1 MTNYFNFDISKEASV
16 FTTAF
21 YIVGYSDY
29 LKKLMR
35 DDPNV
40 LPNYS
45 SLPVYVQD
53 LDMVNNK
60 LEFKY
65 HAYYITVECNMIN
78 RVEDEEFIVKCWPV
92 VYNAGILATREKS
105 AKVKCW
111 PVVYN
116 VGILKTQ
123 EKSTKMNFGEYKTFI
138 SMFETDTD
146 YLY

>member
-21 YIVGYSDY
+21 YIVGYSNY

-35 DDPNV
+35 YDLNV
-40 LPNYS
+40 LSNYS

-53 LDMVNNK
+53 LDMVNNN
-60 LEFKY
+60 LELKY
-65 HAYYITVECNMIN
+65 PAFYITVECNMIN
-78 RVEDEEFIVKCWPV
+78 REEDEEFIVKCWPV
-92 VYNAGILATREKS
+92 MD
-105 AKVKCW
+105 
-111 PVVYN
+111 N
-116 VGILKTQ
+116 VGILTTQ
-123 EKSTKMNFGEYKTFI
+123 EKSTKMNFIEYKTFI

>member
-1 MTNYFNFDISKEASV
+1 MTNYFNFDISKESSV

-35 DDPNV
+35 DDSNV

-53 LDMVNNK
+53 LDMVNNN
-60 LEFKY
+60 LELKY
-65 HAYYITVECNMIN
+65 SAFYITVECNMIN
-78 RVEDEEFIVKCWPV
+78 REEDEEFIVKCWPV
-92 VYNAGILATREKS
+92 MNNVGILTTQEKS
-105 AKVKCW
+105 AK
-111 PVVYN
+111 
-116 VGILKTQ
+116 
-123 EKSTKMNFGEYKTFI
+123 MNFNEYKTFI

-146 YLY
+146 YIS

>member
-1 MTNYFNFDISKEASV
+1 MINNYFNFDISKEASV

-45 SLPVYVQD
+45 SLPVYVKD
-53 LDMVNNK
+53 LDMVNNN
-60 LEFKY
+60 LELKY
-65 HAYYITVECNMIN
+65 PAFYITVECNMIN
-78 RVEDEEFIVKCWPV
+78 REEDEEFIVKCWSV
-92 VYNAGILATREKS
+92 MD
-105 AKVKCW
+105 
-111 PVVYN
+111 N
-116 VGILKTQ
+116 VGILTTH
-123 EKSTKMNFGEYKTFI
+123 EKSTKMNFNEYKTFI

>member
-45 SLPVYVQD
+45 SLPVYVKD
-53 LDMVNNK
+53 LDMMNNK
-60 LEFKY
+60 LELKY
-65 HAYYITVECNMIN
+65 PAYYIIVECNMIN
-78 RVEDEEFIVKCWPV
+78 REEDEEFIVKCRPV
-92 VYNAGILATREKS
+92 MNNVGIFITQEKS
-105 AKVKCW
+105 AK
-111 PVVYN
+111 
-116 VGILKTQ
+116 
-123 EKSTKMNFGEYKTFI
+123 MNFNEYKTFI

-146 YLY
+146 YIY

>member
-1 MTNYFNFDISKEASV
+1 MTNYFNFDIGKEASV
-16 FTTAF
+16 FTTTF
-21 YIVGYSDY
+21 YIVGYSNY

-60 LEFKY
+60 LELKY
-65 HAYYITVECNMIN
+65 PAYYITVECDMIN
-78 RVEDEEFIVKCWPV
+78 KEEDEEFIVKCWPV
-92 VYNAGILATREKS
+92 MD
-105 AKVKCW
+105 
-111 PVVYN
+111 N
-116 VGILKTQ
+116 VGILTTQ
-123 EKSTKMNFGEYKTFI
+123 KKSTKMNSSEYKTFI
-138 SMFETDTD
+138 SMFETDTY

>member
-1 MTNYFNFDISKEASV
+1 MINNYFNFDISKEASV

-21 YIVGYSDY
+21 YIVGYSNY
-29 LKKLMR
+29 MKKLMR

-53 LDMVNNK
+53 LDMVNNN
-60 LEFKY
+60 LELKY
-65 HAYYITVECNMIN
+65 PAFYITVECNMIN
-78 RVEDEEFIVKCWPV
+78 REEDEEFVVKCWPV
-92 VYNAGILATREKS
+92 MDNVGILTTQEKS
-105 AKVKCW
+105 AK
-111 PVVYN
+111 
-116 VGILKTQ
+116 
-123 EKSTKMNFGEYKTFI
+123 MNFSEYKTFI

>member
-45 SLPVYVQD
+45 SLPIYVQD
-53 LDMVNNK
+53 LDIVNNK
-60 LEFKY
+60 IELEY
-65 HAYYITVECNMIN
+65 PAYYITVECNMIN
-78 RVEDEEFIVKCWPV
+78 REEDEEFIVKCWPV
-92 VYNAGILATREKS
+92 MDNVGILITQEKS
-105 AKVKCW
+105 AK
-111 PVVYN
+111 
-116 VGILKTQ
+116 
-123 EKSTKMNFGEYKTFI
+123 MNFSEYKTFI

-146 YLY
+146 YIY

>member
-1 MTNYFNFDISKEASV
+1 MINNYFNFDISKEASV

-21 YIVGYSDY
+21 YIVGYSNY

-53 LDMVNNK
+53 LGIVNNK
-60 LEFKY
+60 LELKY
-65 HAYYITVECNMIN
+65 PAFYITVDCDIIN
-78 RVEDEEFIVKCWPV
+78 REEDEEFVVRCWPV
-92 VYNAGILATREKS
+92 MN
-105 AKVKCW
+105 
-111 PVVYN
+111 N
-116 VGILKTQ
+116 VGILATQ
-123 EKSTKMNFGEYKTFI
+123 EKSTKMNFSEYKTFI

-146 YLY
+146 YIY

>member
-16 FTTAF
+16 FTTVF
-21 YIVGYSDY
+21 YIVGYSNY

-45 SLPVYVQD
+45 SLPVYIKD

-60 LEFKY
+60 LELKY
-65 HAYYITVECNMIN
+65 PVYYITVECDMIN
-78 RVEDEEFIVKCWPV
+78 KEEDEEFIVKCCPV
-92 VYNAGILATREKS
+92 MD
-105 AKVKCW
+105 
-111 PVVYN
+111 N
-116 VGILKTQ
+116 VGILTTQ
-123 EKSTKMNFGEYKTFI
+123 EKSTKMNLSEYKTFI

-146 YLY
+146 HLYYLI

>member
-45 SLPVYVQD
+45 SLPVYVKD

-60 LEFKY
+60 LELKY
-65 HAYYITVECNMIN
+65 PAYYITVECDMIN
-78 RVEDEEFIVKCWPV
+78 KEEDEEFIVKCCPV
-92 VYNAGILATREKS
+92 MD
-105 AKVKCW
+105 
-111 PVVYN
+111 N
-116 VGILKTQ
+116 VGILTTQ
-123 EKSTKMNFGEYKTFI
+123 EKSTKMNSSEYKTFI
-138 SMFETDTD
+138 SIFKTDTD
-146 YLY
+146 HLYYLI

>member
-1 MTNYFNFDISKEASV
+1 MTNYFTLDISEEASV

-45 SLPVYVQD
+45 SLPIYVQD
-53 LDMVNNK
+53 LDMVDNK
-60 LEFKY
+60 LELKY
-65 HAYYITVECNMIN
+65 PAFYIIAECNMIN
-78 RVEDEEFIVKCWPV
+78 REEDEEFIVKCWPV
-92 VYNAGILATREKS
+92 MDNVGILTTQEKS
-105 AKVKCW
+105 AK
-111 PVVYN
+111 
-116 VGILKTQ
+116 
-123 EKSTKMNFGEYKTFI
+123 MNFYEYKTFI

-146 YLY
+146 YIS

>member
-45 SLPVYVQD
+45 SLPVYIKD

-65 HAYYITVECNMIN
+65 PVYYITVECDMIN
-78 RVEDEEFIVKCWPV
+78 KEEDEEFIVKCWPV
-92 VYNAGILATREKS
+92 MD
-105 AKVKCW
+105 
-111 PVVYN
+111 N
-116 VGILKTQ
+116 VGILTTQ
-123 EKSTKMNFGEYKTFI
+123 EKSTKMNFSEYKTFI

>member
-16 FTTAF
+16 FTTVF
-21 YIVGYSDY
+21 YIVGYSNY

-45 SLPVYVQD
+45 SLPVYIKD

-60 LEFKY
+60 LELKY
-65 HAYYITVECNMIN
+65 PVYYITVECDMIN
-78 RVEDEEFIVKCWPV
+78 KEEDEEFIVKCWPV
-92 VYNAGILATREKS
+92 MD
-105 AKVKCW
+105 
-111 PVVYN
+111 N
-116 VGILKTQ
+116 VGILTTQ
-123 EKSTKMNFGEYKTFI
+123 EKSTKMNLSEYKTFI

-146 YLY
+146 HLYYLI